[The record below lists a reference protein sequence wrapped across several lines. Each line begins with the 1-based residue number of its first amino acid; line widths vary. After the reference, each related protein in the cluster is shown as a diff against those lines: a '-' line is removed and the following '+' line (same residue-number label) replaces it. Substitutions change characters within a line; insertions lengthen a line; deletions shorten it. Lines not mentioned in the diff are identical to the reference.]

1 MAMLAMNATTV
12 PYTSGR
18 LCSVVVSTSDF
29 DSGVLSSNLG
39 TSFHFLVAHP
49 LTALTIS
56 LATRQ
61 LLVGTARERRERVD
75 YEGLAISEATH
86 RDATSRHP
94 SFLIPHSSFNAHIY
108 KSATIT
114 PTAATTPHT
123 MATLTLPPHPALLR
137 QPHPK

>member
-1 MAMLAMNATTV
+1 
-12 PYTSGR
+12 
-18 LCSVVVSTSDF
+18 
-29 DSGVLSSNLG
+29 
-39 TSFHFLVAHP
+39 LVAHP

-94 SFLIPHSSFNAHIY
+94 SFLIPHSSFLIQRTHLQKRHDHPHRGHYAPHHGDADAAPTP
-108 KSATIT
+108 SAVA
-114 PTAATTPHT
+114 PA
-123 MATLTLPPHPALLR
+123 PPEIGNINDDR
-137 QPHPK
+137 VCV